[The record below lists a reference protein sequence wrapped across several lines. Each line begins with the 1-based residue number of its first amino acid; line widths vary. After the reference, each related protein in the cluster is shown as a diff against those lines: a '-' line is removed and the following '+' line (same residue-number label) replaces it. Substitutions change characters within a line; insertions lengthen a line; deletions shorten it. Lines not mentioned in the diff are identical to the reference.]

1 MGGNFGHF
9 PDIKLRSIAELLPVT
24 PDRLPPKRLLALLAP
39 VPLDV
44 GVQPARKLLERHAG
58 PVPPA
63 EEVALERAEEP
74 LAPRVVGAAGL
85 AGHRARDVA
94 GLARPRPVAARGE
107 RPPCR
112 VTRSTARGRF
122 WSLLGSEKSFG
133 VVFLDLWADK

>member
-1 MGGNFGHF
+1 MGGNFGRF
-9 PDIKLRSIAELLPVT
+9 PDVKPRSMTELLPVT

-74 LAPRVVGAAGL
+74 PSHLALSGL
-85 AGHRARDVA
+85 RAWSYDVA
-94 GLARPRPVAARGE
+94 GRAPLDV
-107 RPPCR
+107 
-112 VTRSTARGRF
+112 
-122 WSLLGSEKSFG
+122 G
-133 VVFLDLWADK
+133 V